1 MKKQTRRITLIVLI
15 LLLACVTANSQ
26 VKKDISGS
34 YDVRGTG
41 ADEAGTP
48 YNGEWVD
55 EYRTGSGPGSP
66 RGQPAWGGGC
76 DRSSTQFSDK

>member
-1 MKKQTRRITLIVLI
+1 LTMM
-15 LLLACVTANSQ
+15 LACVIANSQ

-41 ADEAGTP
+41 ADEAGTS

-55 EYRTGSGPGSP
+55 EYRTGSSS
-66 RGQPAWGGGC
+66 
-76 DRSSTQFSDK
+76 DRVLYSI